1 MVTHKTIS
9 HSLLA
14 FVNNISLST
23 HENLQAAK
31 EKASIPTKSH
41 SSAAT
46 DVKKHQACVSELDQ
60 QILKQHHLPLDC
72 WEDWWRAQT
81 MLRWSTETW
90 MDTIRKTAL
99 RKLGQ
104 VITLNTSHCRHRHDV
119 RRRREAVTGKA
130 YDSFLSLS
138 HFSVVLPS
146 KQINAVAQEGY
157 YSPFSLRE
165 LLPFFWSSSRLKLL
179 HLPSAS
185 WTAEFKEDCQD
196 IPGGAKNSLLCRAG
210 GHRMRCS
217 LSWATWKSTMCT
229 KHKGRGF
236 FQLLRKNPS
245 LHDPGTQ

>member
-1 MVTHKTIS
+1 MIPDIWSESIPYTDLSWIWQCLVIATLFYMVMRLKKGRGTVK
-9 HSLLA
+9 SLLTVQEIRMRNSLFA
-14 FVNNISLST
+14 LVSNISLST

-31 EKASIPTKSH
+31 EKQNIPTKSH

-46 DVKKHQACVSELDQ
+46 DVEKHQACVSELDQ

-104 VITLNTSHCRHRHDV
+104 VTTLNTSHCRHRHDV

-138 HFSVVLPS
+138 HFSVVPPS
-146 KQINAVAQEGY
+146 KQINAVAQEEY

-165 LLPFFWSSSRLKLL
+165 LLPFFFVIKHMEATTSALCKLNCWIQRGLSR
-179 HLPSAS
+179 HSC
-185 WTAEFKEDCQD
+185 WC
-196 IPGGAKNSLLCRAG
+196 
-210 GHRMRCS
+210 
-217 LSWATWKSTMCT
+217 
-229 KHKGRGF
+229 
-236 FQLLRKNPS
+236 
-245 LHDPGTQ
+245 